1 MSTSIFKEFFACC
14 VGRWQTERT
23 YHYLTSL
30 EVERSH
36 TEFTVTPLTQAIK
49 EKVLVD
55 NAYPNP
61 DNLDDI
67 PGFNLG
73 FYTISEK
80 GEEVSQNL
88 NLLFVVKK
96 EESGYL
102 SGDYLRDR
110 AYEENKPIISS
121 FTFNQ
126 QTRELLMTTNYTRT
140 VSVDSITLI
149 NPHLRIRRIINYQKP
164 LGDAPLEIVTLVG
177 FGVEIKETNGEGG
190 I

>member
-1 MSTSIFKEFFACC
+1 M
-14 VGRWQTERT
+14 
-23 YHYLTSL
+23 
-30 EVERSH
+30 
-36 TEFTVTPLTQAIK
+36 
-49 EKVLVD
+49 
-55 NAYPNP
+55 
-61 DNLDDI
+61 
-67 PGFNLG
+67 
-73 FYTISEK
+73 
-80 GEEVSQNL
+80 
-88 NLLFVVKK
+88 VKK

-110 AYEENKPIISS
+110 AYEENKPIISN

-164 LGDAPLEIVTLVG
+164 LGDAPLETVTLVG